1 MRIAIVGKGVIGLS
15 CGLTLA
21 RDGHTVTILSR
32 PPEREIVTTSMV
44 AAAFWFPYLTTIDPT
59 AGFDE
64 ADLAGPSLDHFL
76 KLADVPEAYVTLAP
90 AIEYVGQP
98 ATLPDR
104 WWHRRPEVR
113 FRAMSAAE
121 IPTIPAFGPLTGGA
135 EFRLPVVYMPG
146 YLVWLADQ
154 YRRAGGLE
162 QTIEI
167 EALDQI
173 RDFDVVVNCSGID
186 ARTLAPDPEVT
197 AIRGQVLSVRDVPYP
212 HNTLYFLD
220 SGDNFEKD
228 PVYIV
233 PRGKDVV
240 LGGTAEPLPAELA
253 SLTSAEAHRGSD
265 AVTARILERCSK
277 LRPEFAGAR
286 DFTVKVGLRPYR
298 APIRMEWDGDE
309 KRRTPVIHCYG
320 HGGAGVTLS
329 WGSAAV
335 VSRLIGPRH

>member
-1 MRIAIVGKGVIGLS
+1 MRIAVVGRGVIGLS

-32 PPEREIVTTSMV
+32 PPEREVVTTSMV

-64 ADLAGPSLDHFL
+64 ADLAGPTLDHFL
-76 KLADVPEAYVTLAP
+76 RVAKIPDAHVTLAE
-90 AIEYVGQP
+90 AVEYVGYP

-113 FRAMSAAE
+113 FRELSAAE
-121 IPTIPAFGPLTGGA
+121 IPTIPDFGPLTGGA
-135 EFRLPVVYMPG
+135 EFKLPVVYMPG

-162 QTIEI
+162 ETIEI
-167 EALDQI
+167 ESFEQI
-173 RDFDVVVNCSGID
+173 RDFDVIVNCTGID
-186 ARTLAPDPEVT
+186 SRTLAADPTVT

-212 HNTLYFLD
+212 HNRLYFLD
-220 SGDNFEKD
+220 QGERFEKE

-240 LGGTAEPLPAELA
+240 LGGTAEPLPAEFA

-265 AVTARILERCSK
+265 AVTARILDRCSK
-277 LRPEFAGAR
+277 LRPEFAAAR

-298 APIRMEWDGDE
+298 SPIRIEWDGTP
-309 KRRTPVIHCYG
+309 RRTPLVHCYG

>member
-32 PPEREIVTTSMV
+32 PTDRQVVATSMV
-44 AAAFWFPYLTTIDPT
+44 AAAFWFPYLTTIDP
-59 AGFDE
+59 AAKYDE
-64 ADLAGPSLDHFL
+64 AEPAGLTLDHFL
-76 KLADVPEAYVTLAP
+76 RLASIPDAHVSLVDSV
-90 AIEYVGQP
+90 EYVGQP
-98 ATLPDR
+98 ASLPDR

-113 FRAMSAAE
+113 FRELAAAE
-121 IPTIPAFGPLTGGA
+121 IPTIPDFGPLTGGA

-167 EALDQI
+167 ASFDQV
-173 RDFDVVVNCSGID
+173 RDFDVIVNCTGID
-186 ARTLAPDPEVT
+186 ARTLVPDPAVV

-212 HNTLYFLD
+212 HNKLYFLD
-220 SGDNFEKD
+220 QGEQFEKE
-228 PVYIV
+228 PIYIV
-233 PRGKDVV
+233 PRGRDVV

-253 SLTSAEAHRGSD
+253 SLKSEEAHRPNEATS
-265 AVTARILERCSK
+265 ARILERCVK
-277 LRPEFAGAR
+277 LRPEFAAAR
-286 DFTVKVGLRPYR
+286 DITVKVGLRPYR
-298 APIRMEWDGDE
+298 SPIRIEWDGDE
-309 KRRTPVIHCYG
+309 KRRTPIVHCYG

>member
-1 MRIAIVGKGVIGLS
+1 MRIAIVGRGVIGLS

-32 PPEREIVTTSMV
+32 PPEREVVTTSMV
-44 AAAFWFPYLTTIDPT
+44 AAAFWFPYLTTIDP
-59 AGFDE
+59 AASYDE
-64 ADLAGPSLDHFL
+64 ADLAGPTLDHFL
-76 KLADVPEAYVTLAP
+76 RLAP
-90 AIEYVGQP
+90 IPETHVSLVDAVEYVGYP
-98 ATLPDR
+98 ASLPDR

-113 FRAMSAAE
+113 FRPLTPAE
-121 IPTIPAFGPLTGGA
+121 IPTIADFGPLTGGA
-135 EFRLPVVYMPG
+135 EFRLPVVTMPG

-167 EALDQI
+167 ASLDRI
-173 RDFDVVVNCSGID
+173 RDFDVVVNCTGID
-186 ARTLAPDPEVT
+186 AGALVPDPAVV

-212 HNTLYFLD
+212 HNRLYFLD
-220 SGDNFEKD
+220 QGERFEKE
-228 PVYIV
+228 PIYIV

-253 SLTSAEAHRGSD
+253 SLKSAEAHRPNE
-265 AVTARILERCSK
+265 AVTARILDRCSK

-298 APIRMEWDGDE
+298 APIRIEWDTTP
-309 KRRTPVIHCYG
+309 RRTPLIHCYG

-335 VSRLIGPRH
+335 VSRLIGPRY